1 MSVVWNENYREAEKK
16 KREKK
21 QRDKR
26 RNFIS
31 EKKEVMVNG
40 KYRLFRTENEKN

>member
-1 MSVVWNENYREAEKK
+1 MSVVWKENYREAEKK
-16 KREKK
+16 SEREK

-26 RNFIS
+26 RNFNS

>member
-1 MSVVWNENYREAEKK
+1 MSVVWKENYREAEKK
-16 KREKK
+16 SEREK

-40 KYRLFRTENEKN
+40 KYRLFCTENEKN